1 MADDMDQ
8 ASPSDHDSDQE
19 SGQNSGQDS
28 DQDPQD
34 GEALDDYGQVALDEQ
49 VEALRRDLAGTRLE
63 VEQHRDLAQRAQAD
77 LSNYRKRTDEDRIAQ
92 QQLSNSRLLIKF
104 LPVVD
109 ELDLAI
115 GHAGGKRPSNSWLE
129 GVKLIHRKVS
139 SLLESEGVAKIEA
152 LGAQFDPLEHE
163 AVGTEETNK
172 YPSGH
177 VVQVVRNGYRL
188 HDRVIQ
194 PAQVVVAR

>member
-1 MADDMDQ
+1 MADDKDLTP
-8 ASPSDHDSDQE
+8 PSNQE
-19 SGQNSGQDS
+19 SQA
-28 DQDPQD
+28 
-34 GEALDDYGQVALDEQ
+34 GEALDDYGQLDLDEQ
-49 VEALRRDLAGTRLE
+49 VEALRRDLEGTRLD
-63 VEQHRDLAQRAQAD
+63 VEQHRELAQRAQAD
-77 LSNYRKRTDEDRIAQ
+77 LSNYRKRTDEDRIVQ

-109 ELDLAI
+109 ELELAI

-129 GVKLIHRKVS
+129 GVKLIQRKVS
-139 SLLESEGVAKIEA
+139 SLLESEGVSKIEA
-152 LGAQFDPLEHE
+152 LGAEFDPLEHE
-163 AVGTEETNK
+163 AVGTKETTE

-177 VVQVVRNGYRL
+177 VVEVVRNGYRL